1 MLQQFY
7 PTPNHS
13 YRFELNKDMHFAAA
27 HFLPNEKAGI
37 CQQMHGHTYFANIT
51 IAGNELDDCGF
62 LVNFKSIKQLI
73 HGSYDHT
80 LLNDHEEFK
89 NISPSTELFSKIV
102 WKKIQNYL
110 SELPHKPRCIQV
122 LIRETPSSYV
132 RYVPQA
138 EDFI

>member
-7 PTPNHS
+7 PTPNHN

-51 IAGNELDDCGF
+51 IVGNELDDCGF
-62 LVNFKSIKQLI
+62 LVNFQSMKQLV
-73 HGSYDHT
+73 HGIYDHT

-89 NISPSTELFSKIV
+89 DVVPSTEIFTKIV
-102 WKKIQNYL
+102 WERIQNYL
-110 SELPHKPRCIQV
+110 SDLPHKPHCIQV

-132 RYVPQA
+132 RYIPQA
-138 EDFI
+138 EDFK